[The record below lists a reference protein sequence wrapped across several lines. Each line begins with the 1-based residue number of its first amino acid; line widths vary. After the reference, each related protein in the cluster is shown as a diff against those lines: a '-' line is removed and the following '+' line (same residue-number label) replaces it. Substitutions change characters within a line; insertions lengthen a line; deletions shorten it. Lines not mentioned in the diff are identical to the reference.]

1 MEAWLDLDKINATF
15 NKLKNAV
22 LNLPEY
28 QVKVLEATGPE
39 HWGASSTLMLD
50 IANATGHPQ
59 HFNDI
64 MKTLYDRIQE
74 PPSATWRQTYKA
86 LQLLEYL
93 IKNGT
98 ERVVDY
104 AKDRIYDLK
113 GLKRFLYVDDKGK
126 DQGINVRNRAEE
138 IIALLGDNQRI
149 REERKKAKEN
159 RSKYT
164 GVSSSG
170 SQYGGFA
177 GGMSSSISGFSG
189 NGFSSRGGG
198 GGGGGGGGFRDDD
211 YDRSDDAEY
220 SRSGNGV
227 GSAKASVPAS
237 VSANNRVTR
246 TQPQPVVES
255 APTRAPPK
263 MVFKS
268 DGLNGATEWKSSSA
282 SAVKPP
288 ETTRAVEADLLGVFS
303 TNQPAPD
310 DGDEWG
316 EFTSATTAAPSSSNN
331 FADFSSA
338 FAGQQSAPAATNAN
352 AHASSLLDD
361 FGDFASALP
370 ATSQAQPSAGFADFS
385 MFQSGT
391 AQTLTPVQPAK
402 ASFAATSSGKQA
414 APDLT
419 FSRLVSLDASALSGL
434 GKKAET
440 AGPSLSTL
448 GMQQHMQPQWGLSG
462 QGVVHGGAGG
472 FGGARGSAAVGA
484 KGADPF
490 DSLI

>member
-1 MEAWLDLDKINATF
+1 MQGTSANCDGDKDSKFASPSVLKMEAWLDLDKINATF

-126 DQGINVRNRAEE
+126 DQGIN
-138 IIALLGDNQRI
+138 
-149 REERKKAKEN
+149 
-159 RSKYT
+159 
-164 GVSSSG
+164 
-170 SQYGGFA
+170 
-177 GGMSSSISGFSG
+177 G

-198 GGGGGGGGFRDDD
+198 GGGAGGGGFRDDD

-370 ATSQAQPSAGFADFS
+370 ATPQAQPSAGFADFS